1 MLERIAADST
11 RTDQERAEAFYNL
24 GNAQFKQE
32 KYPEALESYK
42 NSLRMN
48 PADQEAKYNYA
59 YTKRLLQN
67 SRTRIKTKI
76 RTRTSRTAAVRIRIK
91 TKTRIIIRTKT
102 GSRTRAA
109 SNRINKT
116 GRTVRMIPTRTDKI
130 PTNSRRIPT
139 SRTATTG
146 SPANPAKT
154 ASPRKNR
161 NGCWMRSR
169 PRRTRPRRNSRRKPG
184 SWYAAIKLVTNQF

>member
-91 TKTRIIIRTKT
+91 TKQ
-102 GSRTRAA
+102 G
-109 SNRINKT
+109 
-116 GRTVRMIPTRTDKI
+116 
-130 PTNSRRIPT
+130 
-139 SRTATTG
+139 
-146 SPANPAKT
+146 
-154 ASPRKNR
+154 
-161 NGCWMRSR
+161 
-169 PRRTRPRRNSRRKPG
+169 
-184 SWYAAIKLVTNQF
+184 